1 MSLQVSKQRREE
13 NKLSPALFG
22 PPVRLSTHGCL
33 KIEEEEEDEIVVKM
47 APFVHIE

>member
-22 PPVRLSTHGCL
+22 PPVRLSTHGCS
-33 KIEEEEEDEIVVKM
+33 KKEEEEDEIVAKM